1 MEPEQIKTYVSLSQ
15 GTSEGKIIESIVPVS
30 CVEDEHF
37 LPDTSNCHL
46 LTGSWKLRK
55 KAKSNPEM
63 QEAKKNSNWCIKLLK
78 LIHFNKNVFKKP
90 NRS

>member
-1 MEPEQIKTYVSLSQ
+1 MKEV
-15 GTSEGKIIESIVPVS
+15 IETIVHVS

-46 LTGSWKLRK
+46 LTGSWKLRR

-63 QEAKKNSNWCIKLLK
+63 QEAKKNSNELIKEG
-78 LIHFNKNVFKKP
+78 LIKE
-90 NRS
+90 